1 MANELGTLIDD
12 RLREKGWPVARFTLE
27 SGVSAE
33 VVANLLGPQQ
43 LDVMP
48 DQPTLTRLSK
58 ALDVPYRQ
66 LVVAAGVACGLPKNQ
81 EDEPTFVLRFVTNQ
95 ELINELRRRLV
106 QGRNH
111 ADAQQR
117 RVTHLA
123 LMQAALLSGE
133 QASIDA

>member
-1 MANELGTLIDD
+1 MANELGALIED
-12 RLREKGWPVARFTLE
+12 RLRERGWTVARFTLE

-43 LDVMP
+43 LDALP
-48 DQPTLTRLSK
+48 DQATLTRLSN

-95 ELINELRRRLV
+95 ELINELRRRLA

-133 QASIDA
+133 QASIDT

>member
-1 MANELGTLIDD
+1 MANELGTLIED
-12 RLREKGWPVARFTLE
+12 RLREKCWPVARFTLE